1 MIIGVKC
8 HIKHEFSFRSS
19 VCFFKVILLI
29 KKKILIDLTVPG
41 PSCSTWHVL
50 VMICGV

>member
-19 VCFFKVILLI
+19 VYFFKVILLI
-29 KKKILIDLTVPG
+29 KKKILIDLTG
-41 PSCSTWHVL
+41 QVL
-50 VMICGV
+50 VAVHGMF